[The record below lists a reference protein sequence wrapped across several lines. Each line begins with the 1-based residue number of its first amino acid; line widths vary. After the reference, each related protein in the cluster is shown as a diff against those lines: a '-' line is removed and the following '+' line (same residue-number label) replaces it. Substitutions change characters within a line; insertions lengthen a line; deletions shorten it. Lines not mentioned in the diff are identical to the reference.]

1 AAGASESDSSLEF
14 TAAGADTQLL
24 VAQVS
29 MDRLFGL
36 EPSESDAQLLRAHRL
51 PLSGL
56 PRWSGIRE
64 AYAQLTGD
72 PTVSGAVYP
81 EASIVREANEVT
93 TGVLNHALLNS
104 MTKRLV
110 RDYRGQEQT
119 WRKFAAVAELAN
131 FKSQDRVRL
140 HDFSSLSTV
149 AEGAAYTNLAWDD
162 SREAYAPAK
171 RGNLVVV
178 TREAILNDD
187 LRAIRR
193 IPQKLAR
200 AAAITINEF
209 VYGLFTGNPT
219 MADGSKVFDDGVQ
232 TTHANRGTA
241 VLSSTA
247 LQAAITSM
255 MKQTDTAGKRLN
267 LKPKYLLV
275 PADLLFTA
283 LTIVN
288 STLVPGSANN
298 DANVLQGAVE
308 PIPVAQFTDATDWYL
323 ICEPEDIES
332 LEVGFVGGR
341 EDPELLLQDAPL
353 LGQVFTND
361 QMTFKVRWEFGGA
374 WLDYR
379 GAFWSQAAG

>member
-1 AAGASESDSSLEF
+1 MS
-14 TAAGADTQLL
+14 
-24 VAQVS
+24 
-29 MDRLFGL
+29 
-36 EPSESDAQLLRAHRL
+36 
-51 PLSGL
+51 
-56 PRWSGIRE
+56 
-64 AYAQLTGD
+64 
-72 PTVSGAVYP
+72 
-81 EASIVREANEVT
+81 
-93 TGVLNHALLNS
+93 
-104 MTKRLV
+104 KRLV

-119 WRKFAAVAELAN
+119 WRKFCAVTPLAN

-187 LRAIRR
+187 LRAIAR

-241 VLSSTA
+241 VLSSA
-247 LQAAITSM
+247 AVQAAITSM
-255 MKQTDTAGKRLN
+255 MKQTDSAGKRLN
-267 LKPKYLLV
+267 LKPRYLLV

-288 STLVPGSANN
+288 SSMVPGSNNN
-298 DANVLQGAVE
+298 DVNVLQGVLE
-308 PIPVAQFTDATDWYL
+308 PIPVAQFTDPTDYYL
-323 ICEPEDIES
+323 ICAPRDIES
-332 LEVGFVGGR
+332 IEIGFVGGKQ
-341 EDPELLLQDAPL
+341 EPELLMQDAPL

-361 QMTFKVRWEFGGA
+361 QLSFKVRWEFGGA
-374 WLDYR
+374 WLDSR